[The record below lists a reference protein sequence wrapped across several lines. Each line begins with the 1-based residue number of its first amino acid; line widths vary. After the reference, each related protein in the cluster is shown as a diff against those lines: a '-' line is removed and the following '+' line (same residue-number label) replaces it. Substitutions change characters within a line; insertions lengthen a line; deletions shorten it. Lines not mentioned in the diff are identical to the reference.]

1 MKLLNPRLF
10 TTSFPA
16 RKPLVFC
23 SNPLNF
29 PSLAF
34 CRRIAIIASANFN
47 CCRFLGPCNHYF
59 YRRFCMGA
67 GAKVPATATMGSLP
81 PSVHVNDPIILTDK
95 ENQIFD
101 FLLQVCRHFNLN
113 TELRVAGGWV
123 RDKLLGKE
131 CYDIDIALEN
141 MVGKEFCDKV
151 NEYLSATGEETK
163 GVGLIQSNP
172 DQSKHLETARMHL
185 FDVWIDFVNLRSEEY
200 TNISRIPTMEFGTA
214 QQDAYRRDLTINSMF
229 YNINTNSVE
238 DLTGRG
244 IPDLKSGKIV
254 TPSAPKET
262 FLDDP
267 LRVLRAIRFGA
278 RFGFVLDEELK
289 IAAMDDEVKAAIIG
303 KISRE
308 RVGHEIDLMISGNR
322 PVDAMSYISEL
333 QLFWSV
339 FSLPPEI
346 EPQTLDGC
354 ERLCVAYMDASW
366 RFLQLIG
373 CSSITIDQLRLSLYA
388 ALLLPLRKTVY
399 RDKKGKQV
407 PIARYIFGTS
417 LKLKSSDA
425 ETVCFIVINLHL
437 AVEKF
442 LSLIPLIQSDKN
454 LQILEVEWKKEI
466 IDVPIMAKLR
476 VLAGLLL
483 REIKEFWR
491 SALVLSIL
499 LYPTDI
505 GLSGNSSSMVAELT
519 DRRELFNRIENAIME
534 LGLEKVWELKPLV
547 NGKDIMSIL
556 QLKSGGPVVKEWQQK
571 QLEWQLAHPSG
582 SSKECIDWMEQS
594 QSKRQRTE

>member
-1 MKLLNPRLF
+1 MKVPNPRLLTF
-10 TTSFPA
+10 SFQTP
-16 RKPLVFC
+16 KPLFFS
-23 SNPLNF
+23 SNPFSF

-34 CRRIAIIASANFN
+34 CPSVVGSSNNFS
-47 CCRFLGPCNHYF
+47 CCRFLRICNHYF

-67 GAKVPATATMGSLP
+67 GIEVTAPETMASFP
-81 PSVHVNDPIILTDK
+81 PSVLVNDRIVLTDK

-101 FLLQVCRHFNLN
+101 LLLQVSVHFNLN

-141 MVGKEFCDKV
+141 MMGKEFCDKV
-151 NEYLSATGEETK
+151 NEYLSASGEETK
-163 GVGLIQSNP
+163 GVGLILSNP
-172 DQSKHLETARMHL
+172 DQSKHLETARMRL

-200 TNISRIPTMEFGTA
+200 TNNSRIPTMEFGSA

-229 YNINTNSVE
+229 YNINTSSVE

-244 IPDLKSGKIV
+244 IPDLKSGKIM

-289 IAAMDDEVKAAIIG
+289 IAAMDDEVKTAIIG

-308 RVGHEIDLMISGNR
+308 RVGHEIDLMMSGNR

-339 FSLPPEI
+339 FSLPPDI
-346 EPQTLDGC
+346 EPPTPDGC

-366 RFLQLIG
+366 RLLQLIG
-373 CSSITIDQLRLSLYA
+373 CSSITVSIVQMRLSLYA

-399 RDKKGKQV
+399 RDKKGKQLQV
-407 PIARYIFGTS
+407 ARYIFGTS

-425 ETVCFIVINLHL
+425 ETVISLHQ

-442 LSLIPLIQSDKN
+442 LSLIPLILSDKN

-466 IDVPIMAKLR
+466 IDVPVMAKLR

-491 SALVLSIL
+491 TALVLSIL
-499 LYPTDI
+499 LYPTDL
-505 GLSGNSSSMVAELT
+505 GLAGNTSRVVAELT
-519 DRRELFNRIENAIME
+519 NRRELFNGVENAIME
-534 LGLEKVWELKPLV
+534 LGLEKVWEVKPLV

-571 QLEWQLAHPSG
+571 LLEWQLAHPSG
-582 SSKECIDWMEQS
+582 SSEECVDWMKQS
-594 QSKRQRTE
+594 QAKRPRME